1 MLLFLIVYYILSF
14 LFLML
19 TCYNL
24 QFKKYHLISKCLCS
38 IGFLLAAIL
47 GKIQSSND
55 ALFWRLFPAFILCFL
70 GDYFLAKQEQGEQK
84 KIFLLGLSS
93 FLLGHCTF
101 LFALSYVQPVNRY
114 TFILPL
120 LGVIFVKGLTMLNN
134 MEVGQQKI
142 PVLFYAY
149 FVSALFVK
157 WAQIAINGERS
168 PFYVL
173 IFLGGFLFLLSD
185 EIILFLYFYQ
195 KKYGIMKFL
204 NLFTYYSATFLLGI
218 SIIYA

>member
-1 MLLFLIVYYILSF
+1 MLLFLIVYYILAF

-19 TCYNL
+19 ACYNEN
-24 QFKKYHLISKCLCS
+24 FKKYHLLSKCLCS
-38 IGFLLAAIL
+38 TGFLLAAIL
-47 GKIQSSND
+47 GKIQSANNP
-55 ALFWRLFPAFILCFL
+55 LFWRLFPAFIFCFF
-70 GDYFLAKQEQGEQK
+70 GDYFLAKQEHGEQK
-84 KIFLLGLSS
+84 KLFLLGLGS

-114 TFILPL
+114 TFIMPL
-120 LGVIFVKGLTMLNN
+120 LGVIFVKGLTMLSN

-142 PVLFYAY
+142 PVLIYAY

-157 WAQIAINGERS
+157 CIQIALNGNLA

-173 IFLGGFLFLLSD
+173 VFLGGFLFFVSD
-185 EIILFLYFYQ
+185 GIILFLYFYQ
-195 KKYGIMKFL
+195 KKYVIMKFL